1 MLSTTLNTQ
10 HFNTLLPLLLPMA
23 TNNQT
28 TVNSEEEVMDKIH
41 DIWRETQNSYKKFL
55 VICDKCGELARYGA
69 PMWAEKNCE
78 KHESYKK
85 YAGHKASFVLD
96 NSNLCT
102 TADIV
107 GTRAN
112 IQRNCDLERTVENQE
127 HQRFFTLT
135 ESDIGKIALVDVIIS
150 HAVSRELR
158 RRERED
164 EVGATSILFPREP
177 SIILSEDEQWEQN
190 VNDAEVQ
197 D

>member
-1 MLSTTLNTQ
+1 
-10 HFNTLLPLLLPMA
+10 
-23 TNNQT
+23 
-28 TVNSEEEVMDKIH
+28 MDKIH
-41 DIWRETQNSYKKFL
+41 NIWRETENSYKKFL
-55 VICDKCGELARYGA
+55 VICDQCGELARYGA
-69 PMWAEKNCE
+69 PSWAEKNCE

-96 NSNLCT
+96 NNLCT

-127 HQRFFTLT
+127 YQRFFTLP
-135 ESDIGKIALVDVIIS
+135 ESEITDESYDRLDGLLEEEKLRS
-150 HAVSRELR
+150 HAISRERQR
-158 RRERED
+158 RVRED
-164 EVGATSILFPREP
+164 EVGTTSILFPREP